1 VSLFGIKSKKIYES
15 KKKELFMYLFL
26 SVSQRDFISF
36 RENYFVD
43 AVGSEANM
51 VLHNYTFIRFYAL

>member
-1 VSLFGIKSKKIYES
+1 
-15 KKKELFMYLFL
+15 MYLFL

-51 VLHNYTFIRFYAL
+51 GYYTFIRFYDAKKIIDSCKIFPG